1 MNNTIKYI
9 GYLRE
14 EVELLEWWKNNKPS
28 EQDYADT
35 LGLYWNDYLVSQ
47 YALLGCFD
55 KAEALNDPRDSFAE
69 ALTGKSYDYTAQEL
83 YDWVA
88 KLDDND
94 RKKACLY
101 LAKLQNKK
109 RLAKNG
115 GITNGKQVY
124 EQYKWFEYYSSEL
137 TDFESLPMQEVF
149 IEATSEY
156 KDEIDA
162 TSLYGF
168 MNFTQND
175 SIYAVSYTHL
185 TLPTKA

>member
-35 LGLYWNDYLVSQ
+35 LALRYEGDLVSH

-55 KAEALNDPRDSFAE
+55 KAEALQSPRDSFAG
-69 ALTGKSYDYTAQEL
+69 ALTGYSYNYTAQEL
-83 YDWVA
+83 YDWVST
-88 KLDDND
+88 LGDDD

-109 RLAKNG
+109 RLEKNSG
-115 GITNGKQVY
+115 LTNGRRVY
-124 EQYKWFEYYSSEL
+124 K
-137 TDFESLPMQEVF
+137 PR
-149 IEATSEY
+149 
-156 KDEIDA
+156 
-162 TSLYGF
+162 
-168 MNFTQND
+168 
-175 SIYAVSYTHL
+175 
-185 TLPTKA
+185 